1 MKHELLSNNVTLAE
15 LRKLREVLREKVG
28 DEVAISIEFALWQ
41 YANGGI
47 SEHIGVYY
55 AGTHRGTQEFS
66 TLKEAHD
73 YVKSI
78 GKEKN

>member
-1 MKHELLSNNVTLAE
+1 MKYELLSNNVTLVE
-15 LRKLREVLREKVG
+15 LRKLREALRKKVG
-28 DEVAISIEFALWQ
+28 DEVAISIEFTLWQ

-78 GKEKN
+78 GKEED